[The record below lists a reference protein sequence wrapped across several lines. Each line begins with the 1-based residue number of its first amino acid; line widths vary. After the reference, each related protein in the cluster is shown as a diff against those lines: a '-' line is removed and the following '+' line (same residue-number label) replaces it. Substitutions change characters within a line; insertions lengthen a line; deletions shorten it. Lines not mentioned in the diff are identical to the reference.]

1 MRLQSRIALSAAAAV
16 LVAVALFAVGAYFLI
31 SDRAY
36 DRLDRSLRETADR
49 VAEELESPDLGG
61 RDFAEA
67 PAPGAPVEPA
77 PDPDPDP
84 AGTRVE
90 VDPLGRMTPG
100 GPRTVT
106 LEGER
111 YRLLVRPL
119 APSADGGRSTVAVAR
134 PLTDVEQT
142 LDEVALGL
150 GVSALLAAL
159 IATGLVL
166 VIVRTALRPLGQAR
180 RAAETV
186 AASQDPS
193 LRVPEGRDD
202 EVGGLARAMNRMLA
216 RLEDAQGRLRSTL
229 REQRRFAADASHEMR
244 TPLTALRGDIET
256 LRAHDLPPAERG
268 EALGDMAASV
278 DRMDRLVE
286 GLLGLARVD
295 GDRAEA
301 EPVDLGEM
309 VAEIAAADECEALAP
324 GVVVSG
330 DRAALRGMLVN
341 LIDNGRRHGGRVSV
355 TVQAQ
360 DGQAVVVVA
369 DDGPGIAPEDRER
382 VFDRFYRAPDR
393 RGVPG
398 AGLGLPI
405 ARATAE
411 RWGGSLALVPSPA
424 GARFEVRLPLA
435 APAPPAAR
443 LGPAAAPRGRHI

>member
-1 MRLQSRIALSAAAAV
+1 MRLQTRIALSAAAAV
-16 LVAVALFAVGAYFLI
+16 LLAVAVFAAGAYYLI
-31 SDRAY
+31 SERAY
-36 DRLDRSLRETADR
+36 DRLDRSLGETADR

-67 PAPGAPVEPA
+67 PSPGAPVEPA
-77 PDPDPDP
+77 PDPETDP

-90 VDPLGRMTPG
+90 VDPLGRMAPG

-106 LEGER
+106 LQGER
-111 YRLLVRPL
+111 YRLLVRSL
-119 APSADGGRSTVAVAR
+119 APSSDGRQRSVAVAR
-134 PLTDVEQT
+134 PLTDVEET

-150 GVSALLAAL
+150 GISALLAAL
-159 IATGLVL
+159 VATALAL
-166 VIVRTALRPLGQAR
+166 VIVRAALRPLAQAR

-186 AASQDPS
+186 ADSQDPS

-216 RLEDAQGRLRSTL
+216 RLEDAQGRLRSML

-278 DRMDRLVE
+278 ERMDRLVE

-295 GDRAEA
+295 GDAGEA
-301 EPVDLGEM
+301 ERVDLGEM
-309 VAEIAAADECEALAP
+309 LAEIAAADECEELAP
-324 GVVVSG
+324 GVVVTG

-341 LIDNGRRHGGRVSV
+341 LIDNARRHGGGVSV
-355 TVQAQ
+355 AVAAR
-360 DGQAVVVVA
+360 DGEAVVSVA

-411 RWGGSLALVPSPA
+411 RWGGSLRLVPSDS

-435 APAPPAAR
+435 EPVAPPASPPTTGASR
-443 LGPAAAPRGRHI
+443 R